1 MSGMPASDRDL
12 LQAWRDGDEKAGAAL
27 YARYFPLV
35 RNLVRGKAIDE
46 EDVLQRVFES
56 LVRSRVRLELR
67 SSFRAY
73 VVAVT
78 RHEVIAD
85 LRRRAKDPESFDPGA
100 ITAISAVP
108 SPSQVIARE
117 AEQRLLLEAL
127 VRIPLDAQ
135 IILELHYWE
144 QLSTAELAQAY
155 EIPRS
160 TAKTRLQRAREHLE
174 RQLHAVALDPAL
186 ADRTTRNLERWV
198 RSVREQADWELG
210 R

>member
-1 MSGMPASDRDL
+1 MPVSDRDL
-12 LQAWRDGDEKAGAAL
+12 LHAWRDGDEKAGEAL
-27 YARYFPLV
+27 YTRYFPFV

-46 EDVLQRVFES
+46 EDILQRVFES
-56 LVRSRVRLELR
+56 LVRSSVRLELR

-73 VVAVT
+73 VVAVI
-78 RHEVIAD
+78 RHELIAD
-85 LRRRAKDPESFDPGA
+85 LRRRARDPESFDPEMSS
-100 ITAISAVP
+100 AISAVP
-108 SPSQVIARE
+108 SPSQVIARQ

-155 EIPRS
+155 DIPRS
-160 TAKTRLQRAREHLE
+160 TAKTRLQRAREQLE
-174 RQLHAVALDPAL
+174 RQLHAVAIDPAV
-186 ADRTTRNLERWV
+186 ACRTTRNLERWV